1 MADNIFTDEQL
12 YLIRDLIA
20 CICSNHIECCDIDS
34 AEEELEI
41 INAIQRYFDYPEY
54 VNTKHFVQDVQEG
67 ECNWNV
73 IVDYDPDYNK
83 EDWLWHVIVLN
94 KQK

>member
-1 MADNIFTDEQL
+1 MANNIFTDEQL

-20 CICSNHIECCDIDS
+20 CICSNHTTRGDIDC

-41 INAIQRYFDYPEY
+41 INAIQRYFDCPEY
-54 VNTKHFVQDVQEG
+54 VNTKHFVQDEQDG
-67 ECNWNV
+67 ECNWSV

-83 EDWLWHVIVLN
+83 ED
-94 KQK
+94 

>member
-1 MADNIFTDEQL
+1 MLIVVNTLLINSMADNIFTDEQL

-20 CICSNHIECCDIDS
+20 CICSNHIKRGDIDC

-41 INAIQRYFDYPEY
+41 INAIQRHFEDPEY
-54 VNTKHFVQDVQEG
+54 VNIEHFGQDDSGTWSE
-67 ECNWNV
+67 

-83 EDWLWHVIVLN
+83 EG
-94 KQK
+94 